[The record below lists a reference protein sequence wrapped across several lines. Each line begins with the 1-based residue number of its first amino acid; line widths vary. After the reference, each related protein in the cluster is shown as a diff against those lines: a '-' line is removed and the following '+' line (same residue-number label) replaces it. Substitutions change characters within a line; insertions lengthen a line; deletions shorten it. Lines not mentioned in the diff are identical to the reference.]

1 LLFNTERE
9 KVTGTPRQ
17 GRREIYIV
25 QVLHYIVWI
34 IVFTLSATCV
44 LCAQETGKME
54 LRDTLVKRPRI
65 NQYLLRN
72 FDTDIMLLPSLRGS
86 MSDVPVSLHQSLM
99 NIPSSLSAQFEMQ
112 IDVVSPWKQEL
123 AKQNELRTL
132 KTILG
137 AIQAGGTA
145 YLLYE
150 HIRKYGLK

>member
-1 LLFNTERE
+1 
-9 KVTGTPRQ
+9 VTGTPIQ
-17 GRREIYIV
+17 GRHKIYVV
-25 QVLHYIVWI
+25 QGIHSIVWI
-34 IVFTLSATCV
+34 IIFTLSATCV
-44 LCAQETGKME
+44 LCAQETGKRE

-72 FDTDIMLLPSLRGS
+72 FDTDIMLLPSLHGS
-86 MSDVPVSLHQSLM
+86 MNDVPVSLHQSLM
-99 NIPSSLSAQFEMQ
+99 NFPSSLSAQFQTQ

>member
-1 LLFNTERE
+1 
-9 KVTGTPRQ
+9 VTGTPIQ
-17 GRREIYIV
+17 GRHEIYVV

-72 FDTDIMLLPSLRGS
+72 FDTDSMLLPSLRGS
-86 MSDVPVSLHQSLM
+86 MNDVPVSLHQSLM
-99 NIPSSLSAQFEMQ
+99 NFPSSLSAQFEMQ

>member
-1 LLFNTERE
+1 MA
-9 KVTGTPRQ
+9 GTPIQERH
-17 GRREIYIV
+17 GKYVV
-25 QVLHYIVWI
+25 QVVRYFVWI
-34 IVFTLSATCV
+34 ILFILSAVCI
-44 LCAQETGKME
+44 LCAQETGKRE

-72 FDTDIMLLPSLRGS
+72 FDTDSMLLPSLRGS
-86 MSDVPVSLHQSLM
+86 MNDLPVSLHQSLL
-99 NIPSSLSAQFEMQ
+99 NFPSSLSAQFQTQ
-112 IDVVSPWKQEL
+112 IDVASPWKQEL

>member
-1 LLFNTERE
+1 MPMQERP
-9 KVTGTPRQ
+9 G
-17 GRREIYIV
+17 IIV
-25 QVLHYIVWI
+25 EQVIRSIVWVI
-34 IVFTLSATCV
+34 IFTLSATYI
-44 LCAQETGKME
+44 LFAQESDKRE
-54 LRDTLVKRPRI
+54 LRDTLVKKPCI

-72 FDTDIMLLPSLRGS
+72 FDTDIMLLPSLHS
-86 MSDVPVSLHQSLM
+86 SINDVPVSLHQSLM
-99 NIPSSLSAQFEMQ
+99 NIPSSLSGQFQMQ

-137 AIQAGGTA
+137 AVQAGGTA